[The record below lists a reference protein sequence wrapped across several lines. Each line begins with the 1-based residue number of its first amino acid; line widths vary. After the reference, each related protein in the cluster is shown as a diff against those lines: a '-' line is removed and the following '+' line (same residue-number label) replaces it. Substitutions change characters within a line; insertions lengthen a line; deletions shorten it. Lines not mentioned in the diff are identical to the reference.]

1 MRSHVHIDD
10 VAELFLLAPAKAP
23 AGSFY
28 YVENGEAA
36 MKSVAQAIGRLLGL
50 GENTADWPL
59 EEAAKAW
66 GRESAEFTFGSNS
79 RVPALR
85 ALRGLHREPRGPP
98 LPLDIQTGSHPPTP

>member
-50 GENTADWPL
+50 GENTEGWPL

-66 GRESAEFTFGSNS
+66 GRENAEFTFGSNS
-79 RVPALR
+79 RVRGLR
-85 ALRGLHREPRGPP
+85 ALREPNWEAQGPALLLRIGP
-98 LPLDIQTGSHPPTP
+98 RPY